1 MSISLTY
8 MQSAEPVLVL
18 FLDYSALKRPLW
30 RFNDRFSKAFCVLLK
45 ESLEKFIHLLYAIL
59 TFQLFI
65 KESSCSTN
73 AKVMYVTAGLP
84 RVAGNG

>member
-18 FLDYSALKRPLW
+18 FLDYSALKRHLW
-30 RFNDRFSKAFCVLLK
+30 RFNDRFSKGFYVLLK
-45 ESLEKFIHLLYAIL
+45 ESLEKFIHLLYAIS